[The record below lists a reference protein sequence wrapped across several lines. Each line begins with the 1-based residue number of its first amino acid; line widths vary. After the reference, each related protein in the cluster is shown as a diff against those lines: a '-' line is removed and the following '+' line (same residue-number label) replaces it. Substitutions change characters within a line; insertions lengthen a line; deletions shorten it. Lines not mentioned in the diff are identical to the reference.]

1 MREVTDNNSTSK
13 AKWALLLLIL
23 LVLIGAGWWWTYS
36 SSKTPGSVRLSLNN
50 GATLWRWRLVEDAHL
65 DHEIHWQDATQ
76 TVMNVLPGRYRVL
89 VRESSDEGDWVM
101 WPQVV
106 QVRPA
111 QQATVTV
118 DSALQLTIPQALGT
132 PWRWR
137 VIHPDNPGQVIHWR
151 TGDHRGMILPPG
163 EYQLQVRESSDE
175 GDWVTW
181 PQKIQLQPGQQASVT
196 VDSSLQLNIAPA
208 LGTPWR
214 WRVVRPENPGQ
225 VIHWRTGD
233 HRSMILPP
241 GQYQLDVSQS
251 SSEGDWVRWPDPI
264 QVQANQQTTTTI
276 DSAIRLSVPAGQP
289 VLRWSASSTSAPDKV
304 IQWLGGSNRLMLL
317 PPGTYQVQIQ
327 QENGDR
333 HVVSRNIT
341 LSRGQIAETV
351 PSL

>member
-1 MREVTDNNSTSK
+1 MSNGQSNPKT
-13 AKWALLLLIL
+13 KWFLPLLVLLL
-23 LVLIGAGWWWTYS
+23 LIGAGWWWTYS
-36 SSKTPGSVRLSLNN
+36 RSKTPGSVRLSVAN
-50 GATLWRWRLVEDAHL
+50 GATLWRWRLVEDGHL
-65 DHEIHWQDATQ
+65 DHEIQWQDASQ
-76 TVMNVLPGRYRVL
+76 TLMNVHPGRYRVL

-101 WPQVV
+101 WPEVV
-106 QVRPA
+106 QVKPE
-111 QQATVTV
+111 QQTTVTV
-118 DSALQLTIPQALGT
+118 DSALQLKMSQGLTT

-137 VIHPDNPGQVIHWR
+137 VVHPENSAQVIQWR
-151 TGDHRGMILPPG
+151 TGDHRNMILPPG
-163 EYQLQVRESSDE
+163 QYQLQLRESSDE

-181 PQKIQLQPGQQASVT
+181 QQNIQLQSGQQASVT

-214 WRVVRPENPGQ
+214 WRVVHPDNPGQ
-225 VIHWRTGD
+225 VIQWRTGD

-241 GQYQLDVSQS
+241 GQYQLEVSQW

-264 QVQANQQTTTTI
+264 QVQPGQQASATT
-276 DSAIRLSVPAGQP
+276 DSAIRLGVPAGQP
-289 VLRWSASSTSAPDKV
+289 VWRWSVSSSGAPDKV
-304 IQWLGGSNRLMLL
+304 VQWLSGNNRLMLL

-351 PSL
+351 PSS